1 MRPAIGRIF
10 KVDDRPGIFK
20 VDDGHQ
26 NDEGIDSMDSK
37 YRIRRAGSPDDAG
50 KLRDHFDRIFLPE
63 EVGEFAETIS
73 LHFPGMKNERWFIA
87 VEEETG
93 EIASAFA
100 LIPWTWEMAGL
111 KLKVAEMGI
120 VGTGEGHRNRGLMR
134 LLNREFDATLAEEEF
149 DLAVVQGIPGFYHR
163 FGYYYSI
170 PLEPHIDIPHHLVP
184 DSTGDGD
191 GGAYEF
197 RLGGTEDAPFLVGED
212 ERYRRSNFLSVFRDE
227 RIWRYLLTY
236 CPKIACGS
244 EFWIM
249 EGRKTDGETDER
261 YYFRISRQGFGAGLI
276 VSEISEGISEDAL
289 TSLFSFCKKKCAERD
304 KPFIRLNLAMES
316 TAAKTAISF
325 GASVGRPYAWQ
336 IKIPDK
342 MSFLTKIAPV
352 LEARLKESSL
362 VGFTGTLRLDF
373 YREQI
378 DLIWSEGRLESVT
391 PGRGGECENTLFVP
405 EDLFAPLILGHRT
418 WQELQYT
425 RPDIFPAMLYVGP
438 GVDSASDK
446 TKRLI
451 DALFP
456 AESSW
461 VYEQY

>member
-1 MRPAIGRIF
+1 M
-10 KVDDRPGIFK
+10 
-20 VDDGHQ
+20 DDGHQ

-37 YRIRRAGSPDDAG
+37 YRIRRAESPDDAG

-63 EVGEFAETIS
+63 EVGAFAETIFS
-73 LHFPGMKNERWFIA
+73 HFPGMKNERWFIA
-87 VEEETG
+87 AEEETG

-111 KLKVAEMGI
+111 RLKVAEMGI

-134 LLNREFDATLAEEEF
+134 LLNREFDAALAEEEF
-149 DLAVVQGIPGFYHR
+149 DLAVVQGIPGFYRR

-170 PLEPHIDIPHHLVP
+170 PLEPHIDIPLHLVP
-184 DSTGDGD
+184 DSTSDGN
-191 GGAYEF
+191 GGAYDF
-197 RLGGTEDAPFLVGED
+197 RLADTEDAPFLVRED

-227 RIWRYLLTY
+227 EVWKYLLTY
-236 CPKIACGS
+236 CPKIGCGS

-249 EGRKTDGETDER
+249 EGRETEER

-276 VSEISEGISEDAL
+276 VSEISEGISDDGLVNLLA
-289 TSLFSFCKKKCAERD
+289 FCKKKCAERD
-304 KPFIRLNLAMES
+304 KPYIRLNLAIES

-336 IKIPDK
+336 IKIPYRAR
-342 MSFLTKIAPV
+342 FLGRIAPI

-362 VGFTGTLRLDF
+362 AGFTGTLRLDL

-378 DLIWSEGRLESVT
+378 DLIWSDGKLESVT
-391 PGRGGECENTLFVP
+391 SGGENECENTLFIP
-405 EDLFAPLILGHRT
+405 EDLFAPLLLGHRT
-418 WQELQYT
+418 WRELQYT

-438 GVDSASDK
+438 GVDSASEK
-446 TKRLI
+446 TVRLI

>member
-1 MRPAIGRIF
+1 
-10 KVDDRPGIFK
+10 
-20 VDDGHQ
+20 
-26 NDEGIDSMDSK
+26 MDSK

-63 EVGEFAETIS
+63 EVGAFAETIFS
-73 LHFPGMKNERWFIA
+73 HFPGMKNERWFIA

-111 KLKVAEMGI
+111 RLKVAEMGI
-120 VGTGEGHRNRGLMR
+120 VGTGEGHRNKGLLRR
-134 LLNREFDATLAEEEF
+134 LCQEFDATLEEEGF
-149 DLAVVQGIPGFYHR
+149 DLAVVQGIPGFYGR
-163 FGYYYSI
+163 FGYHYSI
-170 PLEPHIDIPHHLVP
+170 PLEPHIDIPLHLVP
-184 DSTGDGD
+184 DSAGDGD
-191 GGAYEF
+191 GGAYDF
-197 RLGGTEDAPFLVGED
+197 RLAGTEDAPFLVGED
-212 ERYRRSNFLSVFRDE
+212 ERYRRSNLLSVFRDE
-227 RIWRYLLTY
+227 EVWRYLLTFS
-236 CPKIACGS
+236 PKIACGS

-249 EGRKTDGETDER
+249 EGRKTEEK

-276 VSEISEGISEDAL
+276 VSEISEGISDDGL
-289 TSLFSFCKKKCAERD
+289 TSLFAFCKNKCAQRD
-304 KPFIRLNLAMES
+304 KPYIRLNLASGS
-316 TAAKTAISF
+316 TAAKTAVSF

-342 MSFLTKIAPV
+342 TRFLTRIAPV

-362 VGFTGTLRLDF
+362 AGFTGTLRLDL
-373 YREQI
+373 YKEQI
-378 DLIWSEGRLESVT
+378 DLNWSDGKLESVT
-391 PGRGGECENTLFVP
+391 SGGENECENALFIP
-405 EDLFAPLILGHRT
+405 EDLFAPLLLGHRT

-456 AESSW
+456 AERSW

>member
-1 MRPAIGRIF
+1 MMDI
-10 KVDDRPGIFK
+10 KKCEV
-20 VDDGHQ
+20 
-26 NDEGIDSMDSK
+26 IDSMESK
-37 YRIRRAGSPDDAG
+37 YVIRRAESPDDAG
-50 KLRDHFDRIFLPE
+50 KLRHHFDKIFLPE
-63 EVGEFAETIS
+63 EVGEFAETIFTH
-73 LHFPGMKNERWFIA
+73 LPGMRNERWFIA

-100 LIPWTWEMAGL
+100 LIPWTWEMAGT

-120 VGTGEGHRNRGLMR
+120 VGTGEGHRNRGLLR
-134 LLNREFDATLAEEEF
+134 LLYREFDATLTEEGF
-149 DLAVVQGIPGFYHR
+149 DLAVVQGIPGFYNR

-170 PLEPHIDIPHHLVP
+170 PLEPHIDIPLHLVP
-184 DSTGDGD
+184 DSTGDDDGD

-197 RLGGTEDAPFLVGED
+197 RLAESEDAAFLEGED
-212 ERYRRSNFLSVFRDE
+212 ERYRRSNFLSAFRDDAH
-227 RIWRYLLTY
+227 WKYLLTFS
-236 CPKIACGS
+236 PKIGCGS

-249 EGRKTDGETDER
+249 EGRETEER
-261 YYFRISRQGFGAGLI
+261 CYFRIPRQGFGAGLI
-276 VSEISEGISEDAL
+276 VSEVSEGISDDAL
-289 TSLFSFCKKKCAERD
+289 TNLLAFCKKMCAERN
-304 KPFIRLNLAMES
+304 KPYIRLNLALES

-342 MSFLTKIAPV
+342 TRFLTKIAPI

-362 VGFTGTLRLDF
+362 AGFSGILRLDF
-373 YREQI
+373 YREQV

-391 PGRGGECENTLFVP
+391 SGRGGECEKAFFIP
-405 EDLFAPLILGHRT
+405 EDLFIPLVLGHRT
-418 WQELQYT
+418 WRELQFT
-425 RPDIFPAMLYVGP
+425 RPDIFPAMMYVGP

-446 TKRLI
+446 TVRLI

-456 AESSW
+456 AERSW